1 MRTERLEFPN
11 GRGETLAARL
21 ELPEEETRGVA
32 LFAHCFTCG
41 MHVHAATRISRAL
54 AGRGIATLRFD
65 FTGLGSSEGDFANE
79 SFSSNVEDL
88 VAAADHLGARI
99 GAPRILV
106 GHSLGGAAVL
116 AAAMRMEGVA
126 LVATIGAP
134 ADPVHARRLFVDHLE
149 EIETHGRALVHLDG
163 RAFPISKRFI
173 DDLGGHGLLDRL
185 PELRSAL
192 VVFHAPGDEVVEI
205 EQARRIFDA
214 APHPKSFVSL
224 ADADHLLTRPEDA
237 QLVADLLCT
246 WGSRYLD

>member
-1 MRTERLEFPN
+1 MRGASSSTTSR
-11 GRGETLAARL
+11 RSRRTAAL
-21 ELPEEETRGVA
+21 SCTS
-32 LFAHCFTCG
+32 T
-41 MHVHAATRISRAL
+41 
-54 AGRGIATLRFD
+54 AGRSPSASG
-65 FTGLGSSEGDFANE
+65 
-79 SFSSNVEDL
+79 
-88 VAAADHLGARI
+88 
-99 GAPRILV
+99 
-106 GHSLGGAAVL
+106 
-116 AAAMRMEGVA
+116 
-126 LVATIGAP
+126 
-134 ADPVHARRLFVDHLE
+134 
-149 EIETHGRALVHLDG
+149 
-163 RAFPISKRFI
+163 FI